1 MLEFFGLNLHVF
13 KTIFKMKKLL
23 PFIFLFFT
31 IILFAQTKNVTSSEI
46 RWKGYKTL
54 KAEALSHNGTLKLKS
69 GNLLVKGSEI
79 AGGNF
84 VMDMTSM
91 DSEDLNGNP
100 KLKKM
105 FENHLKSDDFFDA
118 AKYPV
123 STYQIKS
130 VRKLNGGVFN
140 YQINGVLTIKG
151 ISKNVNFP
159 AKVSQI
165 NDEIKLTS
173 ARFTFNRKS
182 FGLNYNIFEDM
193 LISNDVE
200 MNISIVAK

>member
-1 MLEFFGLNLHVF
+1 
-13 KTIFKMKKLL
+13 MKKLL